1 VILRWGLHLSIICYF
16 LSFFEERDH
25 FEAKQLEMAALLTKA
40 ERDAQKAYWK
50 EHSSEATVEAM
61 MLDSKAAD
69 IDKMERPEVSDDVPF
84 RRKPGLLS
92 IRHAYYTMHLQ

>member
-1 VILRWGLHLSIICYF
+1 
-16 LSFFEERDH
+16 
-25 FEAKQLEMAALLTKA
+25 MAALLTKA

-69 IDKMERPEVSDDVPF
+69 IDKMERPEVSDDAPL
-84 RRKPGLLS
+84 RRNTGS
-92 IRHAYYTMHLQ
+92 FEYTTRISYHTSSVTCTRT